1 MVDSTIIDRIAA
13 LPEGCEERYAI
24 LRLFGCRTI
33 SAALLIFENAS
44 KDQRDRY
51 ESALRE
57 ILGIRLS

>member
-33 SAALLIFENAS
+33 SAALLIFKNAS

-51 ESALRE
+51 ERALH
-57 ILGIRLS
+57 